1 MILKEKEI
9 FNKRSNEKLNKITE
23 LDNKVDTG
31 NLVYRYKGKTS
42 NEKFDKCDNAI
53 DLINKLKDGAMTIPA
68 AKINQVKFKSN
79 LGEIKKGN
87 NNNNNNK
94 NQKSKKTQYTI
105 LTCFTKQRT
114 VLLNFIIIIL

>member
-9 FNKRSNEKLNKITE
+9 FNKRSHEKLNKITE

-42 NEKFDKCDNAI
+42 NEKFDKFDNAI

-79 LGEIKKGN
+79 LGGIKKGN
-87 NNNNNNK
+87 NNNN
-94 NQKSKKTQYTI
+94 KKIKRAKKRNTQY
-105 LTCFTKQRT
+105 
-114 VLLNFIIIIL
+114 